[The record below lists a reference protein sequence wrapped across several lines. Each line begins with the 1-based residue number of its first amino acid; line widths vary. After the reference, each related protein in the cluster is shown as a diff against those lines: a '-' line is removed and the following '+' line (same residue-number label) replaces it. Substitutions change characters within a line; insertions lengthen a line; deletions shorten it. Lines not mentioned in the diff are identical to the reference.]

1 MNLLTKPP
9 GRPEQSKRLT
19 QPLFPFFTMKKTLR
33 LFSLLCCLLAGAAAL
48 GQTAQ
53 KGATPSFPAG
63 NAYAKANITTKI
75 IPAEGNTW
83 GYDILIE
90 GERFVHQSS
99 KPGLPGNRGFATK
112 AKAQKVADLVV
123 AKIKKGQMPP
133 SVSIEEM
140 KQLKSI

>member
-1 MNLLTKPP
+1 MNLLTKPL
-9 GRPEQSKRLT
+9 GRPPQSKRLT
-19 QPLFPFFTMKKTLR
+19 QPLFPFFTMKKTL
-33 LFSLLCCLLAGAAAL
+33 LLSLLCCLLAGGAAL

-53 KGATPSFPAG
+53 KEAKPSFPAG